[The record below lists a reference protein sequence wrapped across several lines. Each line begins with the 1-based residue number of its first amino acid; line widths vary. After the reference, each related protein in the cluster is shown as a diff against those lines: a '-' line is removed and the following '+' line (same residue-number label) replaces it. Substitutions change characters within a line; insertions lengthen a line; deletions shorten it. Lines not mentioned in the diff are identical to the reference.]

1 MIFIG
6 ADGKMKEQ
14 FIDTDGSLKVR
25 DVKTP
30 LEEFTPFQDLQ
41 GIVNTDFV
49 KQIIER
55 NKPSRSVFD
64 TPTFLAKQQEA
75 DFRDLDRS
83 ARRVKEADF
92 ASGAMGIAELEPS
105 RQGLGYDLGATGVV
119 TEDDDDD
126 DVTQKAGFL
135 KGIENFIDRG
145 GIIGNLINTIFRPKQ
160 SDFYRPATMGILGFT
175 PQQLNR
181 MNALG
186 GFYSEPAREQ
196 RRAEKR
202 LANLIKRKAEG
213 KSFSQKNLDML
224 RSALSGAPSQA
235 QFATEKRASRSPKVG
250 VSGFTSRDDIRDSR
264 RGFYG

>member
-25 DVKTP
+25 DVISSDV
-30 LEEFTPFQDLQ
+30 EFTPFQDNM
-41 GIVNTDFV
+41 GIFNTDLI
-49 KQIIER
+49 KQLIER
-55 NKPSRSVFD
+55 NQPSRSVFD

-83 ARRVKEADF
+83 AQRVKEADF
-92 ASGAMGIAELEPS
+92 ASGIMGQVEFEPS
-105 RQGLGYDLGATGVV
+105 FQGLDYDEDATGIV
-119 TEDDDDD
+119 TEDNEEE
-126 DVTQKAGFL
+126 KGGFL
-135 KGIENFIDRG
+135 KGIENYMDRG
-145 GIIGNLINTIFRPKQ
+145 GIIGNLINTVFRPKQ
-160 SDFYRPATMGILGFT
+160 SDFYRPATMGILGFS
-175 PQQLNR
+175 PKQLNR

>member
-25 DVKTP
+25 DVKTA
-30 LEEFTPFQDLQ
+30 LEEFTPFQDNM
-41 GIVNTDFV
+41 GIVNTDLI
-49 KQIIER
+49 KQLIER
-55 NKPSRSVFD
+55 NQPSKSVFD

-83 ARRVKEADF
+83 AQRVKEADF
-92 ASGAMGIAELEPS
+92 ASGTLGIAELEPS
-105 RQGLGYDLGATGVV
+105 LQGLGYDVGATGVV
-119 TEDDDDD
+119 TEDDD

-202 LANLIKRKAEG
+202 LANLIKRKL
-213 KSFSQKNLDML
+213 KVNLFH
-224 RSALSGAPSQA
+224 R
-235 QFATEKRASRSPKVG
+235 K
-250 VSGFTSRDDIRDSR
+250 I
-264 RGFYG
+264 

>member
-14 FIDTDGSLKVR
+14 FIDTDGSIKYR
-25 DVKTP
+25 DVKTA
-30 LEEFTPFQDLQ
+30 LEEFTPFQDNM
-41 GIVNTDFV
+41 GIFNTDLI
-49 KQIIER
+49 KQLIER
-55 NKPSRSVFD
+55 NQPSRSVFD

-75 DFRDLDRS
+75 DFRDLERS
-83 ARRVKEADF
+83 AQRVKEADF
-92 ASGAMGIAELEPS
+92 ASGAKGIAELEPS
-105 RQGLGYDLGATGVV
+105 RQGLDYDLGATGVV
-119 TEDDDDD
+119 TQDDD
-126 DVTQKAGFL
+126 DVEEKAGFL

-196 RRAEKR
+196 RRAETR

>member
-25 DVKTP
+25 DVISSDV
-30 LEEFTPFQDLQ
+30 EFTPFSDQQ
-41 GIVNTDFV
+41 GIVNTDLI
-49 KQIIER
+49 KQLIER
-55 NKPSRSVFD
+55 NQPSRSVFD

-83 ARRVKEADF
+83 AQRVKEADF

-105 RQGLGYDLGATGVV
+105 LQGLGYDLGATGVV
-119 TEDDDDD
+119 TQDDD
-126 DVTQKAGFL
+126 DVEEKAGFL
-135 KGIENFIDRG
+135 KGIENYMDRG
-145 GIIGNLINTIFRPKQ
+145 GIIGNLINTIFRPNQ
-160 SDFYRPATMGILGFT
+160 SDFYRPATMGILGFS
-175 PQQLNR
+175 PKQLNR